1 MVTRIA
7 LPSST
12 SRIHSSLLD
21 LIRDA
26 IDQPDLTFNMRNL
39 HLPISD
45 DYELILYRGTDVATV
60 VGHGAAD
67 IGITGYDMAVEW
79 SLEHNLDLDIRSLPS
94 RTSFV
99 TFATVSGRTVER
111 IYTEYWNLTKAWQA
125 SSTRWADAELVRL
138 HGSSEGVIRTDERS
152 AGVLLVTSGV
162 TAEVNGLDLTMP
174 LLETDAVVVR
184 PKGSDH
190 RIGHIDPSA
199 LPTLGMPTF
208 VPGR

>member
-12 SRIHSSLLD
+12 SRIHSSLLGI
-21 LIRDA
+21 IRDA
-26 IDQPDLTFNMRNL
+26 IDRPDLTFNMRNL

-45 DYELILYRGTDVATV
+45 DYELILCRGTDVPTV
-60 VGHGAAD
+60 IGNGAAD

-79 SLEHNLDLDIRSLPS
+79 SLEHNLDLEIRSLPS

-125 SSTRWADAELVRL
+125 TSSRWADAELVRL

-152 AGVLLVTSGV
+152 GGVLLVTSGV
-162 TAEVNGLDLTMP
+162 TAEVNGLDVTMP
-174 LLETDAVVVR
+174 LMATDAVVVR

-190 RIGHIDPSA
+190 RIGKIDPAA
-199 LPTLGMPTF
+199 LPALGMPTF
-208 VPGR
+208 VPSR